1 MKNFHQRII
10 LPFYYDPSIYHLT
23 SENKQ
28 HNTPMIEAHPKL
40 NSHYIN
46 PKMNAI
52 LAHYYWHGT
61 KYIHDHA
68 PYEVYTYTYYQ
79 YYS

>member
-52 LAHYYWHGT
+52 LAHYY
-61 KYIHDHA
+61 
-68 PYEVYTYTYYQ
+68 
-79 YYS
+79 